1 MPSSD
6 AQFKVGHAKLGG
18 RKAGTPNKNT
28 YEYKQAVMQCANDP
42 KYIEKMKKERPDIF
56 VRMIAS
62 VLPKDINIGGQDD
75 NALEIR
81 IRGYKGDDN

>member
-6 AQFKVGHAKLGG
+6 TYFQKGREKTGG

-28 YEYKQAVMQCANDP
+28 KEYTEAVMACANDP

-62 VLPKDINIGGQDD
+62 VLPKNVNIGGQEG